1 MHSNN
6 SSKLKPILE
15 VTDLSKSFKKFKAVD
30 KLSFTI
36 EQGAVYGFLGQNGAG
51 KSTTMRMLLGLIFP
65 DSGTIAINGY
75 KFNNSRRFL
84 LKNIGAV
91 IERPDLYGY
100 LSGWDNLR
108 MFATLSGM
116 SIPNKRIHEVLEIVG
131 LKGREKDKVK
141 AYSQGMKQRL
151 GIAIAMVHDPDLLI
165 LDEPTNGLDPQG
177 IAEIR
182 ALVISLSR
190 DHNKTILIS
199 SHLLYEIEQIATNM
213 LIIHKGKKLSDG
225 PVSQLFNPDETLIEI
240 ELQPEENIKTVVE
253 NSQWYGK
260 SVRISPSKLVFKM
273 NPSFTPDLN
282 RWLVNQN
289 VNVLNIN
296 SRHSFE
302 AYFLSITNDTATT
315 DRAI

>member
-1 MHSNN
+1 M
-6 SSKLKPILE
+6 KPILE
-15 VTDLSKSFKKFKAVD
+15 VTDLSKSFKQFRAVD

-75 KFNNSRRFL
+75 EFNNRRRFL

-108 MFATLSGM
+108 MFATLSGTA
-116 SIPNKRIHEVLEIVG
+116 IPDKRIHEVLEIVG

-151 GIAIAMVHDPDLLI
+151 GIAVAMVHDPDLLI

-182 ALVISLSR
+182 ALVTSLSR

-199 SHLLYEIEQIATNM
+199 SHLLYEMEQIATNM
-213 LIIHKGKKLSDG
+213 LIIHKGRKVSDG
-225 PVSQLFNPDETLIEI
+225 PVKQLLNPDDTLIEI
-240 ELQPEENIKTVVE
+240 EILAEEGID
-253 NSQWYGK
+253 SLIADSLWQQ
-260 SVRISPSKLVFKM
+260 RLISSTPSKLVFKM
-273 NPSFTPDLN
+273 NPSFIPDLN
-282 RWLVNQN
+282 KWLVGHDIG
-289 VNVLNIN
+289 VSDIN

-302 AYFLSITNDTATT
+302 AYFLSITNDTATA